1 MTPTINKSLE
11 LLAKQGIT
19 WAKVGVNC
27 VFVLT
32 EKEHKEKK
40 KKSAEVKPPEI
51 TAEERRGKNLTK

>member
-11 LLAKQGIT
+11 LLAK
-19 WAKVGVNC
+19 VGVIC

-40 KKSAEVKPPEI
+40 KKSAEVKPLEI